1 MRLLASAG
9 SSRLIKRLHRDGLS
23 PLNGVEAGEWLMPL
37 RDLLE
42 GLSESV
48 DDYCGFAAAE
58 ALDGLLGGLVGIV
71 GGVPEAN
78 DDAVVGQVCANAL
91 ADGAG
96 LREGEGRQGR
106 DEDDGVGLFGE

>member
-1 MRLLASAG
+1 
-9 SSRLIKRLHRDGLS
+9 
-23 PLNGVEAGEWLMPL
+23 MPL

-42 GLSESV
+42 GLGECV
-48 DDYCGFAAAE
+48 DDDRRFAAAK
-58 ALDGLLGGLVGIV
+58 ALDGLLGSLFGIV